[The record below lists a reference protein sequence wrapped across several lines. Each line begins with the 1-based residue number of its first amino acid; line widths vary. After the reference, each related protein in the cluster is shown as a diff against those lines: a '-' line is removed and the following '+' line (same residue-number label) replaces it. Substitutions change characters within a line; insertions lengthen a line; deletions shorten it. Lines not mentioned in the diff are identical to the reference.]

1 MKKTFK
7 VLAIILLLILTTA
20 CDLSVEEEFKE
31 DNFKITLTDNFYK
44 KDNLNSTY
52 YYESSNLGV
61 TATLDDF
68 EGLSDT
74 GLTEN
79 SSLEDYFKAVEESN
93 NETYEMKKG
102 SNGKYLYFDYT
113 ATSSGKE
120 FYYITAIYKGKTGFW
135 LVTYFCELKNKEK
148 LTPTMLKYADSVEV

>member
-1 MKKTFK
+1 MKKIFK
-7 VLAIILLLILTTA
+7 VLAILSLLIFTSA

-44 KDNLNSTY
+44 KDNLNFTY
-52 YYESSNLGV
+52 YYESSNVGV
-61 TATLDDF
+61 TATLESF
-68 EGLSDT
+68 EELSGI
-74 GLTEN
+74 GLTKN

-93 NETYEMKKG
+93 NKTYEMKKS
-102 SNGKYLYFDYT
+102 SNGKYLYFDYS
-113 ATSSGKE
+113 ATLSGKE

-135 LVTYFCELKNKEK
+135 LVTYFCESKNKEK